1 MTRKKA
7 ANYVGAICVAL
18 LPILYNVA
26 MHKLGMHGADF
37 GPGWN
42 LAFVGLAVVVA
53 FGEDVHRFLKG
64 FVFKV
69 SKDGIEV
76 DGDNSK

>member
-7 ANYVGAICVAL
+7 ANYVGAFGIAVV
-18 LPILYNVA
+18 PIVYNVA

-42 LAFVGLAVVVA
+42 LAFALLAAVVA
-53 FGEDVHRFLKG
+53 FGEDVRRFLRG
-64 FVFKV
+64 LVFKV